1 MNKKDYNKNW
11 RKKNPDYHII
21 YYKNNKDKRRA
32 AVRKSK
38 LKSKYGIDIDT
49 YNKLLQEQNECCAI
63 CKEHQL
69 KFKRRLAVDH
79 RHSDGRVRGLL
90 CGNCNRLV
98 GEFEMGKIDKVKQYI
113 TKSSI

>member
-1 MNKKDYNKNW
+1 MNRKDYNKNW
-11 RKKNPDYHII
+11 RKKNPDYHIT
-21 YYKNNKDKRRA
+21 YYKNNKDKIRA
-32 AVRKSK
+32 NIRKSK

-49 YNKLLQEQNECCAI
+49 YNRLLQEQNECCAI
-63 CKEHQL
+63 CKRHQS

-98 GEFEMGKIDKVKQYI
+98 GEFEKGKIDKVKQYV